1 MIKIEGLN
9 KYYNKNKANEIHVID
24 DVSLE
29 LPSQGLVSF
38 LGASGS
44 GKTTLLNVIGG
55 LDKASGSITYD
66 SFEMKKYDM
75 SKIDRY
81 RNENFGYVFQS
92 YNLLLNETVYDNL
105 RIALELIDVY
115 DEKESASRIE
125 YALKSVGMY
134 KYRKKRASQLSGGQ
148 QQRVAIA
155 RALVKHC
162 KVIIADEPTGNL
174 DSANAIEVMNILK
187 SISKKTLVLLVT
199 HNESLANFYS
209 DYIYRVADGRVV
221 EGKENESREHLDTAT
236 DNVIYLKDMNLSET
250 ESDSVKIKLY
260 SNEEKSIE
268 LEIVERN
275 NTFYIRSNQNIKL
288 VESSNIKLVDDHY
301 KPVEKSENAEYSYDD
316 SFFDNSIR
324 KRNTLRDIK
333 VGLKRSIL
341 SFFHPT
347 RKAKIIYVSLAMIGM
362 LFAICAISIS
372 NAMQVD
378 TGSICADDGYSAL
391 YNGMRYYLAEDG
403 AQVIDGIQKGQISS
417 VQVVYGRYVDFAKKI
432 NFVEQKRHDQ
442 SYSRLY
448 YNDKVNDLV
457 LGRAPEYGEIA
468 ISRGLADE
476 LLTAFGEYCD
486 SYDDLFELEIDRGDG
501 SLVGIVDNPHK
512 MIYVDLKTYMED
524 VTSWIGV
531 YTDYVRCYECEKK
544 YDTYEIILGR
554 DLTDADVG
562 TENILVSDAYEGYEE
577 LIGERV
583 DDGIVSGTVVG
594 VYRLKSITGDSSEHI
609 RHRTHNVGK
618 DNVVYKYS
626 YSAEEYTLVEGR
638 EPQADNECLVSL
650 YSSMQVG
657 EEFDGYKIVGR
668 YNACADVLTAGV
680 MFSTS
685 ALSTDSYSTKV
696 FVVENEEGFL
706 ETIGDSFNLMTMY
719 EREYVQMRE
728 TNDEKMTVF
737 SILGVVCLIAAS
749 IMVFFLMRS
758 KMINDIYNIGVYRS
772 LGSSK
777 NKIYAKYFTDTFVM
791 VTFTSLIAYATV
803 MFVYL
808 TAIESINYSMST
820 ELFNTS
826 MTVPILGVIALYVVN
841 ILFGLLPIITLLHK
855 TPSEIL
861 AKYDI

>member
-1 MIKIEGLN
+1 MIRIEGLN

-187 SISKKTLVLLVT
+187 SISKRTLVLLVT
-199 HNESLANFYS
+199 HNESLADFYS
-209 DYIYRVADGRVV
+209 DYIYRVADGKVID
-221 EGKENESREHLDTAT
+221 GKENESREHLDTAT

-275 NTFYIRSNQNIKL
+275 NTFYIKSNQNIKL

-301 KPVEKSENAEYSYDD
+301 KPVEKSEHTEYSYDD
-316 SFFDNSIR
+316 SFFDNSLR
-324 KRNTLRDIK
+324 KSNTLRDIK
-333 VGLKRSIL
+333 VGLKRSII

-378 TGSICADDGYSAL
+378 TSGICADDGYSGL

-403 AQVIDGIQKGQISS
+403 EQIIDGIQKGQISS
-417 VQVVYGRYVDFAKKI
+417 VQVVYGRYVNFAKKI
-432 NFVEQKRHDQ
+432 NFVEEKHHDQ
-442 SYSRLY
+442 SYGRLY

-476 LLTAFGEYCD
+476 LLSVFGEYCD

-501 SLVGIVDNPHK
+501 NLVGIVDNPHK

-544 YDTYEIILGR
+544 YDTYDVILGR
-554 DLTDADVG
+554 DLTDSDVG
-562 TENILVSDAYEGYEE
+562 TDNILISDAYYGYEE

-583 DDGIVSGTVVG
+583 DDGIVLGTVVG
-594 VYRLKSITGDSSEHI
+594 VYRLKHITGDSSEHI

-618 DNVVYKYS
+618 DSVVYKYS
-626 YSAEEYTLVEGR
+626 YDVEEYTLVEGR
-638 EPQADNECLVSL
+638 EPQADNECLISL
-650 YSSMQVG
+650 YSNMQVG
-657 EEFDGYKIVGR
+657 EELDGYKIVGR

-706 ETIGDSFNLMTMY
+706 ETVGDSFNLMTMY

-826 MTVPILGVIALYVVN
+826 LTVPILGVIVLYAVN
-841 ILFGLLPIITLLHK
+841 ILFGLLPIITLLNK